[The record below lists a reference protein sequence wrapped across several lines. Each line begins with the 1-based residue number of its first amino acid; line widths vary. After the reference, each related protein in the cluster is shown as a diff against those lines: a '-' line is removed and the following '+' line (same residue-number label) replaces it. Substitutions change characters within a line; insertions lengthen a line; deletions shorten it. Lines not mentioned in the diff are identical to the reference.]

1 MRLLLFDIDGTLV
14 RCGPQIGPIFMG
26 ALKRTF
32 GQTGNVRAYDFGG
45 RTDTE
50 AVIDLMTDAGIPR
63 GEVEGR
69 MAEVRSHYA
78 DLLERLDPEQ
88 MRLLPGVV
96 ELLDELAG
104 AEDACLGL
112 LTGNW
117 EIGARAKLEPFG
129 LNRFFDFGAFGEDG
143 VRRNELVPAAVARAA
158 ERTGAAVAPAD
169 TVIIGDTVRD
179 VACGEAHG
187 IPVLGVAT
195 GFTPD
200 HRLQEAG
207 ADWVAPDLRHATA
220 RRVLLDGAVSRR
232 DRRDRPNRPASR
244 QIGADQR

>member
-32 GQTGNVRAYDFGG
+32 GQTGNVSAYDFGG

-50 AVIDLMTDAGIPR
+50 AVIDLMTGAGIPR
-63 GEVEGR
+63 VEVETR
-69 MAEVRSHYA
+69 LDEVRSHYT
-78 DLLERLDPEQ
+78 DLLERLDPAQ

-96 ELLDELAG
+96 ELLEELAD
-104 AEDACLGL
+104 AEDTCVGL

-117 EIGARAKLEPFG
+117 EVGARAKLAPFG

-143 VRRNELVPAAVARAA
+143 VRRNELVPVAVRRAA
-158 ERTGAAVAPAD
+158 ERTGVAVGPAD

-187 IPVLGVAT
+187 VPVLGVAT

-200 HRLQEAG
+200 HRLHEAG

-220 RRVLLDGAVSRR
+220 RRVLLDGRHAG
-232 DRRDRPNRPASR
+232 PELP
-244 QIGADQR
+244 

>member
-14 RCGPQIGPIFMG
+14 RCGPQIGPIFLG

-32 GQTGNVRAYDFGG
+32 GRTGNVRAYDFGG

-63 GEVEGR
+63 VEVEGR
-69 MAEVRSHYA
+69 MDEVRSHYG
-78 DLLERLDPEQ
+78 DLLGRLDPEQ

-96 ELLDELAG
+96 ELLEELADV
-104 AEDACLGL
+104 EDACVGL

-117 EIGARAKLEPFG
+117 EIGARSKLEPFG

-143 VRRNELVPAAVARAA
+143 VRRNELAPVAVARAA
-158 ERTGAAVAPAD
+158 DRLGASVDARDV
-169 TVIIGDTVRD
+169 VIIGDTVRD

-187 IPVLGVAT
+187 IPVLAVAT

-220 RRVLLDGAVSRR
+220 RRVLLGGALLDG
-232 DRRDRPNRPASR
+232 RPAGPEL
-244 QIGADQR
+244 Q

>member
-50 AVIDLMTDAGIPR
+50 AVIDLMTGVGIPR
-63 GEVEGR
+63 NKVEDR
-69 MAEVRSHYA
+69 LDEVRSHYT
-78 DLLERLDPEQ
+78 DLLDRLDPAQ

-96 ELLDELAG
+96 ELLEELAN
-104 AEDACLGL
+104 AEDTYVGL

-117 EIGARAKLEPFG
+117 EVGARAKLEPFG

-143 VRRNELVPAAVARAA
+143 VRRNELVPVAVRRAMK
-158 ERTGAAVAPAD
+158 RTGVAVGPTD

-187 IPVLGVAT
+187 VPVLGVAT

-200 HRLQEAG
+200 HRLHAAG

-220 RRVLLDGAVSRR
+220 RRVLLDGRHA
-232 DRRDRPNRPASR
+232 
-244 QIGADQR
+244 GAELP

>member
-26 ALKRTF
+26 ALRRTF

-50 AVIDLMTDAGIPR
+50 AVIDLMTEAGVPR
-63 GEVEGR
+63 DEVEGR
-69 MAEVRSHYA
+69 LGEVRSHYS
-78 DLLERLDPEQ
+78 DLLERLDPDQ

-96 ELLDELAG
+96 ELLEELAA
-104 AEDACLGL
+104 AEDTCVAL

-143 VRRNELVPAAVARAA
+143 VRRSELVPVAVERAA
-158 ERTGAAVAPAD
+158 GRTGSTIPPTD

-179 VACGEAHG
+179 VACGQAHG

-200 HRLQEAG
+200 HRLHEAG
-207 ADWVAPDLRHATA
+207 ADWVAPDLRHASV
-220 RRVLLDGAVSRR
+220 REILLDGH
-232 DRRDRPNRPASR
+232 DASR
-244 QIGADQR
+244 PTQ